1 MKDVLQSTIEEED
14 GQVQLWIPSVR
25 QEDQGAFQCVAS
37 NEEEGDDA
45 AQALV
50 QIRLPSEPSLLT

>member
-1 MKDVLQSTIEEED
+1 MDPVCPAREPGRVS
-14 GQVQLWIPSVR
+14 
-25 QEDQGAFQCVAS
+25 VAS